1 MIMIESLTGKRIKHK
16 NMKDVSFIVKSITS
30 VDEKLSLDVLWM
42 NDLYEFEIAKDVIII
57 NPETL
62 NEWRIV

>member
-1 MIMIESLTGKRIKHK
+1 MIMIESLIGKRIKHK

-30 VDEKLSLDVLWM
+30 VDKKLSLDVLWM
-42 NDLYEFEIAKDVIII
+42 NDLYEFEIAKDVVII
-57 NPETL
+57 NPETR

>member
-62 NEWRIV
+62 NEWSIV

>member
-1 MIMIESLTGKRIKHK
+1 MIESLTGKRIKHK

-62 NEWRIV
+62 NEWSIV